1 MVFSSS
7 VDWRE
12 SIWEE
17 KIMKISEIIL
27 SQGIQRR
34 FRGPRKPRLKQKGFH
49 ARMKGLLDSQQVNEG
64 GAMPGVGVIH
74 HSEIKPTLLKLEKEL
89 GIPLLKNALGSVGK
103 KEFSGDIDIAVKL
116 DKDQIADFAER
127 LEAAPSIQ
135 EIKKSSVFMTV
146 VDIIGYDDSKQV
158 QGKER
163 TGKVQIDFMPGDVD
177 FMKNYYHSPHSK
189 EMSQDGR
196 HSNYKG
202 IHRNIMIA
210 SIAGALEVKA
220 SDDTTSDGRPLEME
234 RWMFSPSDGMVRVIR
249 RPVEKKNGIGHTK
262 ANKNEIVK
270 GPFKD
275 PKDWAKILKLD
286 NADDLYSFESL
297 YAAVKKNY
305 PADVAKSIF
314 KNFKDNPSIQN
325 AGVPTE
331 LGESFGRANFNK
343 QLKRKGIDVDKM
355 HSDNVKDAE
364 AAKKRSKDAQKDL
377 DDYRKKHNLK
387 EADARIQHVE
397 DFAIWHGA
405 TGVAKS
411 INTLKNL
418 EKSPENVTVK
428 WDGSPAVIFGRNENG
443 EFVLTDKSGFGAKGY
458 DGKVTSKEEMS
469 SMFLR
474 RGKEAPDANRKAFVK
489 KMANIWDIYEAATPE
504 NFRGYVH
511 GDLLYFTK
519 PGVEDNHF
527 VFTPNIVTYRVKA
540 KSEIG
545 KQISNSQ
552 SGVVLHAKIELDGSK
567 SKVDAS
573 ELNSGNLLIMPPVT
587 LTKGPKVQA
596 DNLDKVASIA
606 KQSSQKIDMLLD
618 DEFLKSNKLSSFK
631 TALYTYVNNMTKARK
646 LDNLV
651 GDWSSWLASAK
662 MSEPMK
668 ERMQNHVSNN
678 TDGMKALFTVIMGIM
693 SVKNDIIAQLD
704 ASEADVEAYTDGQRG
719 GEGYVIGQGDSKLV
733 NRSGFSA
740 ANMTKER

>member
-1 MVFSSS
+1 
-7 VDWRE
+7 
-12 SIWEE
+12 
-17 KIMKISEIIL
+17 MKISEIIL
-27 SQGIQRR
+27 SQGIERR

-49 ARMKGLLDSQQVNEG
+49 KRMSGLLDSQQVNEG
-64 GAMPGVGVIH
+64 GAMPGVGIIH

-89 GIPLLKNALGSVGK
+89 GIPLIKNALGSVGK

-116 DKDQIADFAER
+116 DKEQIADFAER

-146 VDIIGYDDSKQV
+146 VDIVNYDPDKQLD
-158 QGKER
+158 GKTR

-210 SIAGALEVKA
+210 SIAGAIDVKA
-220 SDDTTSDGRPLEME
+220 SKETTSDGRPLEME
-234 RWMFSPSDGMVRVIR
+234 RWMFSPTDGMVRVIR
-249 RPVEKKNGIGHTK
+249 RPVEKKSGIGHTK
-262 ANKNEIVK
+262 ANKNETIK

-286 NADDLYSFESL
+286 STDDLYSFESL

-305 PADVAKSIF
+305 PEELAQKIF
-314 KNFKDNPSIQN
+314 KDFKTNPSIQN

-331 LGESFGRANFNK
+331 LGES
-343 QLKRKGIDVDKM
+343 V
-355 HSDNVKDAE
+355 E
-364 AAKKRSKDAQKDL
+364 AKAPLR
-377 DDYRKKHNLK
+377 
-387 EADARIQHVE
+387 EDARIQHVE
-397 DFAIWHGA
+397 DFAIWHGSQ
-405 TGVAKS
+405 GIAKS
-411 INTLKNL
+411 IKTLKDL
-418 EKSPENVTVK
+418 ETSPDNITVK

-458 DGKVTSKEEMS
+458 DGKVTSKEDMA

-474 RGKEAPDANRKAFVK
+474 RGKEAPDASRKAFVK
-489 KMANIWDIYEAATPE
+489 KMTNIWDIYEQATPE

-511 GDLLYFTK
+511 GDLLYFTT
-519 PGVEDNHF
+519 PSIDDGHYE
-527 VFTPNIVTYRVKA
+527 FTPNIVTYRVKQ
-540 KSEIG
+540 KSDIG
-545 KQISNSQ
+545 KQIAQSQ

-573 ELNSGNLLIMPPVT
+573 ELNAGRLLIMPPVT
-587 LTKGPKVQA
+587 VTQAPKVEA
-596 DNLDKVASIA
+596 DNLDKVTAFARQNAS
-606 KQSSQKIDMLLD
+606 KIDSLLE
-618 DEFLKSNKLSSFK
+618 DEFLKSNKLGSFK
-631 TALYTYVNNMTKARK
+631 QALYKYVNNMTKARK

-651 GDWSSWLASAK
+651 NDWGQWLANEK
-662 MSEPMK
+662 MSEPMR
-668 ERMQNHVSNN
+668 ERMANHVNN
-678 TDGMKALFTVIMGIM
+678 NADGMKALFTVITSLMT
-693 SVKNDIIAQLD
+693 VKNDIIGQLD
-704 ASEADVEAYTDGQRG
+704 SAEADVEAYTAGERG

-740 ANMTKER
+740 ANMSKER

>member
-1 MVFSSS
+1 
-7 VDWRE
+7 
-12 SIWEE
+12 
-17 KIMKISEIIL
+17 MKISEIIL
-27 SQGIQRR
+27 SQGIERR

-49 ARMKGLLDSQQVNEG
+49 KRMANLLDSTTISEG
-64 GAMPGVGVIH
+64 GAMPGVGIIH

-89 GIPLLKNALGSVGK
+89 GIPLIKNALGSVGK

-146 VDIIGYDDSKQV
+146 VDIVNYDPDKQLE
-158 QGKER
+158 GKTR

-196 HSNYKG
+196 SSNYKG

-210 SIAGALEVKA
+210 SIAGNLDVKA
-220 SDDTTSDGRPLEME
+220 SKETTSDGRPLEME
-234 RWMFSPSDGMVRVIR
+234 RWMFSPTDGMVRVIR
-249 RPVEKKNGIGHTK
+249 RPVEKKSGVGHTK
-262 ANKNEIVK
+262 ANKNETIK

-286 NADDLYSFESL
+286 STDDLYSFESL

-305 PADVAKSIF
+305 PEELAQKIF
-314 KNFKDNPSIQN
+314 KDFKSNPSIQG

-331 LGESFGRANFNK
+331 LGESV
-343 QLKRKGIDVDKM
+343 Q
-355 HSDNVKDAE
+355 VKAPLRE
-364 AAKKRSKDAQKDL
+364 
-377 DDYRKKHNLK
+377 
-387 EADARIQHVE
+387 DARIQHVE
-397 DFAIWHGA
+397 DFAIWHG
-405 TGVAKS
+405 TQGIAKA
-411 INTLKNL
+411 IKTLKDL
-418 EKSPENVTVK
+418 ETSPDNITVK

-458 DGKVTSKEEMS
+458 DGKVTSKEDMA

-489 KMANIWDIYEAATPE
+489 KMTNIWDIYEQATPE

-511 GDLLYFTK
+511 GDLLYFTTPK
-519 PGVEDNHF
+519 VDDGHYE
-527 VFTPNIVTYRVKA
+527 FTPNIVTYRVKQ
-540 KSEIG
+540 KSDIG
-545 KQISNSQ
+545 KQIAQSQ

-573 ELNSGNLLIMPPVT
+573 ELNAGRLLIMPPVT
-587 LTKGPKVQA
+587 VTKAPKVEA
-596 DNLDKVASIA
+596 DNLDKVTAFARQNAS
-606 KQSSQKIDMLLD
+606 KIDSLLE
-618 DEFLKSNKLSSFK
+618 DEFLKSNKLGSFK
-631 TALYTYVNNMTKARK
+631 QALYKYVNNMTKARK

-651 GDWSSWLASAK
+651 SDWGQWLANEK
-662 MSEPMK
+662 MSEPMR
-668 ERMQNHVSNN
+668 ERMANHVNN
-678 TDGMKALFTVIMGIM
+678 NADGMKALFTVITNLMA
-693 SVKNDIIAQLD
+693 VKNDIIGQLD
-704 ASEADVEAYTDGQRG
+704 SAEADVEAYTAGERG

-740 ANMTKER
+740 ANMSKER

>member
-1 MVFSSS
+1 
-7 VDWRE
+7 
-12 SIWEE
+12 
-17 KIMKISEIIL
+17 MKISEIIL
-27 SQGIQRR
+27 SQGIERR

-49 ARMKGLLDSQQVNEG
+49 KRMASLLDSTTISEG
-64 GAMPGVGVIH
+64 GAMPGVGIIH

-89 GIPLLKNALGSVGK
+89 GIPLIKNALGSVGK
-103 KEFSGDIDIAVKL
+103 KEFSGDIDIAVNL

-146 VDIIGYDDSKQV
+146 VDIVNYDPDKQLD
-158 QGKER
+158 GKTR

-196 HSNYKG
+196 SSNYKG

-234 RWMFSPSDGMVRVIR
+234 RWMFSPTDGMVRVIR

-262 ANKNEIVK
+262 ANKNEVIK
-270 GPFKD
+270 GPFKN

-297 YAAVKKNY
+297 YTAVKKNY
-305 PADVAKSIF
+305 PEELAQKIF
-314 KNFKDNPSIQN
+314 KDFKSNPSIQG

-331 LGESFGRANFNK
+331 LGES
-343 QLKRKGIDVDKM
+343 VE
-355 HSDNVKDAE
+355 VKAPLRE
-364 AAKKRSKDAQKDL
+364 
-377 DDYRKKHNLK
+377 
-387 EADARIQHVE
+387 DARIQHVE
-397 DFAIWHGA
+397 DFAIWHGSQ
-405 TGVAKS
+405 GIAKS
-411 INTLKNL
+411 IKTLKDL
-418 EKSPENVTVK
+418 ETSPDNITVK

-489 KMANIWDIYEAATPE
+489 KMTNIWDIYEQATPE

-511 GDLLYFTK
+511 GDLLYFTT
-519 PGVEDNHF
+519 PGVDDSHYE
-527 VFTPNIVTYRVKA
+527 FTPNIVTYRVKQ
-540 KSEIG
+540 KSDIG
-545 KQISNSQ
+545 KQIAQSQ

-573 ELNSGNLLIMPPVT
+573 ELNAGRLLIMPPVT
-587 LTKGPKVQA
+587 VTQAPKVEA
-596 DNLDKVASIA
+596 DNLDKVTAFARQNAS
-606 KQSSQKIDMLLD
+606 KIDSLLE
-618 DEFLKSNKLSSFK
+618 DEFLKSNKLGSFK
-631 TALYTYVNNMTKARK
+631 QALYKYVNNMTKARK

-651 GDWSSWLASAK
+651 SDWGQWLTNEK
-662 MSEPMK
+662 MSEPMR
-668 ERMQNHVSNN
+668 ERMANHVNN
-678 TDGMKALFTVIMGIM
+678 NADGMKALFTVITNLMT
-693 SVKNDIIAQLD
+693 VKNDIIGQLD
-704 ASEADVEAYTDGQRG
+704 SAEADVEAYTDGQRG

-740 ANMTKER
+740 ANMSKER

>member
-1 MVFSSS
+1 
-7 VDWRE
+7 
-12 SIWEE
+12 
-17 KIMKISEIIL
+17 MKISEIIL
-27 SQGIQRR
+27 SQGIERR
-34 FRGPRKPRLKQKGFH
+34 FRGPRKPRLKQKSFH
-49 ARMKGLLDSQQVNEG
+49 KRMSSLFDATINEG
-64 GAMPGVGVIH
+64 GAMPGVGIIH

-146 VDIIGYDDSKQV
+146 VDIVGYDPKKQV
-158 QGKER
+158 EGKER

-196 HSNYKG
+196 SSKYKG

-210 SIAGALEVKA
+210 SIAGALEVKE
-220 SDDTTSDGRPLEME
+220 SDETTSDGRPLEME

-262 ANKNEIVK
+262 ANKNEIIK

-275 PKDWAKILKLD
+275 PADWAKILKLD
-286 NADDLYSFESL
+286 SADDLYSFESL

-305 PADVAKSIF
+305 PKDVANAIF

-331 LGESFGRANFNK
+331 LGESVQAP
-343 QLKRKGIDVDKM
+343 
-355 HSDNVKDAE
+355 
-364 AAKKRSKDAQKDL
+364 
-377 DDYRKKHNLK
+377 LK
-387 EADARIQHVE
+387 ESDARIQHVE
-397 DFAIWHGA
+397 DFAIWHGSQ
-405 TGVAKS
+405 GIAKS
-411 INTLKNL
+411 IKTLKDL
-418 EKSPENVTVK
+418 ETSPDNITVK

-458 DGKVTSKEEMS
+458 DGKVTSKEEMA

-489 KMANIWDIYEAATPE
+489 KMVNIWDIYEQATPE

-511 GDLLYFTK
+511 GDLLYFTT
-519 PGVEDNHF
+519 PGIDDGHYE
-527 VFTPNIVTYRVKA
+527 FTPNIVTYRVKQN
-540 KSEIG
+540 SDIG
-545 KQISNSQ
+545 KKIAQSQ

-573 ELNSGNLLIMPPVT
+573 ELNAGRLLIMPPVT
-587 LTKGPKVQA
+587 VTQAPKVEA
-596 DNLDKVASIA
+596 ENLDKVTAFARQNAS
-606 KQSSQKIDMLLD
+606 KIDSLLED
-618 DEFLKSNKLSSFK
+618 NFLKSNKLGSFK
-631 TALYTYVNNMTKARK
+631 QALYKYVNNMTKARK

-651 GDWSSWLASAK
+651 GDWGQWLANEK
-662 MSEPMK
+662 MSEPMR
-668 ERMQNHVSNN
+668 ERMANHVNN
-678 TDGMKALFTVIMGIM
+678 NADGMKALFTVITNLMA
-693 SVKNDIIAQLD
+693 VKNDIIGQLD
-704 ASEADVEAYTDGQRG
+704 SAEADVEAYTAGERG

-740 ANMTKER
+740 ANMSKER

>member
-1 MVFSSS
+1 
-7 VDWRE
+7 
-12 SIWEE
+12 
-17 KIMKISEIIL
+17 MKISEIIL
-27 SQGIQRR
+27 SQGIERR

-49 ARMKGLLDSQQVNEG
+49 KRMASLLDSTTISEG
-64 GAMPGVGVIH
+64 GAMPGVGIIH

-89 GIPLLKNALGSVGK
+89 GIPLIKNALGSVGK

-146 VDIIGYDDSKQV
+146 VDIVNYDPDKQLD
-158 QGKER
+158 GKTR
-163 TGKVQIDFMPGDVD
+163 TGKVQVDFMPGDVD

-196 HSNYKG
+196 SSNYKG

-210 SIAGALEVKA
+210 SIAGAIDVKA
-220 SDDTTSDGRPLEME
+220 SKETTSDGRPLEME
-234 RWMFSPSDGMVRVIR
+234 RWMFSPTDGMVRVIR
-249 RPVEKKNGIGHTK
+249 RPVEKKSGIGHTK
-262 ANKNEIVK
+262 ANKNETIK

-286 NADDLYSFESL
+286 SADDLYSFESL

-305 PADVAKSIF
+305 PEELAQKIF
-314 KNFKDNPSIQN
+314 KDFKSNPSIQG

-331 LGESFGRANFNK
+331 LGES
-343 QLKRKGIDVDKM
+343 VE
-355 HSDNVKDAE
+355 VKAPLRE
-364 AAKKRSKDAQKDL
+364 
-377 DDYRKKHNLK
+377 
-387 EADARIQHVE
+387 DARIQHVE
-397 DFAIWHGA
+397 DFAIWHGTQGIGKA
-405 TGVAKS
+405 IK
-411 INTLKNL
+411 TLKDL
-418 EKSPENVTVK
+418 ETSPDNITVK

-489 KMANIWDIYEAATPE
+489 KMTNIWDIYEQATPE
-504 NFRGYVH
+504 KFRGYVH
-511 GDLLYFTK
+511 GDLLYFTT
-519 PGVEDNHF
+519 PGVDDGHYE
-527 VFTPNIVTYRVKA
+527 FTPNIVTYRVKQ
-540 KSEIG
+540 KSDIG
-545 KQISNSQ
+545 KQISQSQ

-573 ELNSGNLLIMPPVT
+573 ELNAGRLLIMPPVT
-587 LTKGPKVQA
+587 VTQAPKVEA
-596 DNLDKVASIA
+596 DNLDKVTAFARQNAS
-606 KQSSQKIDMLLD
+606 KIDSLLE
-618 DEFLKSNKLSSFK
+618 DEFLKSNKLGSFK
-631 TALYTYVNNMTKARK
+631 QALYKYVNNMTKARK

-651 GDWSSWLASAK
+651 SDWGQWLANEK
-662 MSEPMK
+662 MSESMR
-668 ERMQNHVSNN
+668 ERMANHVNN
-678 TDGMKALFTVIMGIM
+678 NADGMKALFTVITSLMA
-693 SVKNDIIAQLD
+693 VKNDIIGQLD
-704 ASEADVEAYTDGQRG
+704 SAEADVEAYTAGERG

-740 ANMTKER
+740 ANMSKER

>member
-1 MVFSSS
+1 
-7 VDWRE
+7 
-12 SIWEE
+12 
-17 KIMKISEIIL
+17 MKISEIIL
-27 SQGIQRR
+27 SQGIERR

-49 ARMKGLLDSQQVNEG
+49 KRMASLLDSTTISEG
-64 GAMPGVGVIH
+64 GAMPGVGIIH

-89 GIPLLKNALGSVGK
+89 GIPLIKNALGSVGK

-127 LEAAPSIQ
+127 LESAPSIQ

-146 VDIIGYDDSKQV
+146 VDIVNYDPDKQLD
-158 QGKER
+158 GKTR

-196 HSNYKG
+196 SSNYKG

-210 SIAGALEVKA
+210 SIAGAIDVKA
-220 SDDTTSDGRPLEME
+220 SKETTSDGRPLEME
-234 RWMFSPSDGMVRVIR
+234 RWMFSPTDGMVRVIR
-249 RPVEKKNGIGHTK
+249 RPVEKKSGIGHTK
-262 ANKNEIVK
+262 ANKNETIK

-286 NADDLYSFESL
+286 SADDLYSFESL

-305 PADVAKSIF
+305 PEELAQKIF
-314 KNFKDNPSIQN
+314 KDFKSNPSIQG

-331 LGESFGRANFNK
+331 LGES
-343 QLKRKGIDVDKM
+343 VE
-355 HSDNVKDAE
+355 VKAPLRE
-364 AAKKRSKDAQKDL
+364 
-377 DDYRKKHNLK
+377 
-387 EADARIQHVE
+387 DARIQHVE
-397 DFAIWHGA
+397 DFAIWHGSK
-405 TGVAKS
+405 GIAKS
-411 INTLKNL
+411 IKTLKDL
-418 EKSPENVTVK
+418 ETSPDNITVK

-458 DGKVTSKEEMS
+458 DGKVTSKEDMA

-489 KMANIWDIYEAATPE
+489 KMTNIWDIYEQATPE

-511 GDLLYFTK
+511 GDLLYFTT
-519 PGVEDNHF
+519 PSIDDGHYE
-527 VFTPNIVTYRVKA
+527 FTPNIVTYRVKQ
-540 KSEIG
+540 KSDIG
-545 KQISNSQ
+545 KQISQSQ

-573 ELNSGNLLIMPPVT
+573 ELNAGRLLIMPPVT
-587 LTKGPKVQA
+587 VTQAPKVEA
-596 DNLDKVASIA
+596 DNLDKVTAFARQNAS
-606 KQSSQKIDMLLD
+606 KIDSLLE
-618 DEFLKSNKLSSFK
+618 DEFLKSNKLGSFK
-631 TALYTYVNNMTKARK
+631 QALYKYVNNMTKARK

-651 GDWSSWLASAK
+651 SDWGQWLANEK
-662 MSEPMK
+662 MSEPMR
-668 ERMQNHVSNN
+668 ERMANHVNN
-678 TDGMKALFTVIMGIM
+678 NADGMKALFTVITNLMT
-693 SVKNDIIAQLD
+693 VKNDIIGQLD
-704 ASEADVEAYTDGQRG
+704 SAEADVEAYTAGERG

-740 ANMTKER
+740 ANMSKER

>member
-1 MVFSSS
+1 
-7 VDWRE
+7 
-12 SIWEE
+12 
-17 KIMKISEIIL
+17 MKISEIIL
-27 SQGIQRR
+27 SQGIERR
-34 FRGPRKPRLKQKGFH
+34 FRGPRKPRLKQKSFH
-49 ARMKGLLDSQQVNEG
+49 KRMSGLLDSQQVNEG
-64 GAMPGVGVIH
+64 GAMPGVGIIH

-89 GIPLLKNALGSVGK
+89 GIPLIKNALGSVGK

-146 VDIIGYDDSKQV
+146 VDIVNYDADKQV

-210 SIAGALEVKA
+210 SIAGALEVK
-220 SDDTTSDGRPLEME
+220 SSEQTTSDGRPLEME

-286 NADDLYSFESL
+286 SADDLYSFESL

-331 LGESFGRANFNK
+331 LGESVQAP
-343 QLKRKGIDVDKM
+343 
-355 HSDNVKDAE
+355 
-364 AAKKRSKDAQKDL
+364 
-377 DDYRKKHNLK
+377 LK
-387 EADARIQHVE
+387 ESDARIQHIE
-397 DFAIWHGA
+397 DLAIWHG
-405 TGVAKS
+405 TEGIAKS
-411 INTLKNL
+411 IKTLHSL
-418 EKSPENVTVK
+418 EKDPGSLTVK
-428 WDGSPAVIFGRNENG
+428 WDGSPAVIFGRNEQG
-443 EFVLTDKSGFGAKGY
+443 EFVLTDKSGYGAKGY
-458 DGKVTSKEEMS
+458 DGKVTSKEDMAK
-469 SMFLR
+469 MFLG
-474 RGKEAPDANRKAFVK
+474 RGKEAPNADRKAFVQ
-489 KMANIWDIYEAATPE
+489 KMVNVWDTYEAAVPE
-504 NFRGYVH
+504 DFRGYVH

-519 PGVEDNHF
+519 PNVEKGQF
-527 VFTPNIVTYRVKA
+527 VFTPNIVTYRVKTG
-540 KSEIG
+540 SDVG
-545 KQISNSQ
+545 KQIAQSV
-552 SGVVLHAKIELDGSK
+552 SGVVLHAYIDLQGNK

-573 ELNSGNLLIMPPVT
+573 KLNSGQLLIMPPVT
-587 LTKGPKVQA
+587 VTQAPKVEA
-596 DNLDKVASIA
+596 ENLDKVEAFA
-606 KQSSQKIDMLLD
+606 RSSGSKIDMLLD
-618 DEFLKSNKLSSFK
+618 TEFLKSNKLSSFK
-631 TALYTYVNNMTKARK
+631 DVLYKYVNNMTKARQ
-646 LDNLV
+646 LNNLA
-651 GDWSSWLASAK
+651 GDFSKWIDSVK
-662 MSEPMK
+662 MTDVMR
-668 ERMQNHVSNN
+668 ERIKNHVSNN
-678 TDGMKALFTVIMGIM
+678 ADGMKALFTVITGLM
-693 SVKNDIIAQLD
+693 SVKNDIISQLD
-704 ASEADVEAYTDGQRG
+704 SSDADVEAYTDGQRG

-740 ANMTKER
+740 ANMSKER

>member
-1 MVFSSS
+1 
-7 VDWRE
+7 
-12 SIWEE
+12 
-17 KIMKISEIIL
+17 MKISEIIL
-27 SQGIQRR
+27 SAGIERR

-49 ARMKGLLDSQQVNEG
+49 KRMQGLLDSTAINEG
-64 GAMPGVGVIH
+64 GAMPGVGAIH

-146 VDIIGYDDSKQV
+146 VDIVGYDPKKQV
-158 QGKER
+158 NGKER

-220 SDDTTSDGRPLEME
+220 SDETTSDGRPLEME

-249 RPVEKKNGIGHTK
+249 RPVEKKSGIGYTK
-262 ANKNEIVK
+262 ANKNEIIK

-275 PKDWAKILKLD
+275 PADWAKILKLD
-286 NADDLYSFESL
+286 SADDLYSFESL

-305 PADVAKSIF
+305 PKDVANAIF

-331 LGESFGRANFNK
+331 LGESVQAP
-343 QLKRKGIDVDKM
+343 
-355 HSDNVKDAE
+355 
-364 AAKKRSKDAQKDL
+364 
-377 DDYRKKHNLK
+377 LK
-387 EADARIQHVE
+387 ESDARIQHVE
-397 DFAIWHGA
+397 DFAIWHGSK
-405 TGVAKS
+405 GVAKS
-411 INTLKNL
+411 IQTLHSL

-428 WDGSPAVIFGRNENG
+428 WDGKPAVIFGRNENG
-443 EFVLTDKSGFGAKGY
+443 EFILTDKSGFGAKGY
-458 DGKVTSKEEMS
+458 DGKVTSKEDMA

-474 RGKEAPDANRKAFVK
+474 RGKEAPDDNRKAFVK
-489 KMANIWDIYEAATPE
+489 KMVNIWDIYEAATPE

-519 PGVEDNHF
+519 PDMEDGHF

-540 KSEIG
+540 KSDIG
-545 KQISNSQ
+545 KQIANSQ
-552 SGVVLHAKIELDGSK
+552 SGVVLHVKIELDGSK

-573 ELNSGNLLIMPPVT
+573 ELNTGNLLIMPPVT

-596 DNLDKVASIA
+596 DNLDKVASVA
-606 KQSSQKIDMLLD
+606 KQHAQKIDALLD
-618 DEFLKSNKLSSFK
+618 DDFLKSNKLSSFK
-631 TALYTYVNNMTKARK
+631 NALYTYVNNMTKARK

-668 ERMQNHVSNN
+668 ERMANHVNN
-678 TDGMKALFTVIMGIM
+678 NADGMKALFTVVMGLM

-704 ASEADVEAYTDGQRG
+704 AGEADVEAYTDGQRG

-733 NRSGFSA
+733 NRSGFTA

>member
-1 MVFSSS
+1 
-7 VDWRE
+7 
-12 SIWEE
+12 
-17 KIMKISEIIL
+17 MKISEIIL
-27 SQGIQRR
+27 SQGIERR

-49 ARMKGLLDSQQVNEG
+49 KRMASLLDSTTISEG
-64 GAMPGVGVIH
+64 GAMPGVGIIH

-89 GIPLLKNALGSVGK
+89 GIPLIKNALGSVGK
-103 KEFSGDIDIAVKL
+103 KEFSGDIDIAVNL

-146 VDIIGYDDSKQV
+146 VDIVNYDPDKQLD
-158 QGKER
+158 GKTR

-196 HSNYKG
+196 SSNYKG

-210 SIAGALEVKA
+210 SIAGAIGVKA
-220 SDDTTSDGRPLEME
+220 SKETTSDGRPLEME
-234 RWMFSPSDGMVRVIR
+234 RWMFSPTDGMVRVIR
-249 RPVEKKNGIGHTK
+249 RPVEKKSGIGHTK
-262 ANKNEIVK
+262 ANKNETIK

-286 NADDLYSFESL
+286 SADDLYSFESL

-305 PADVAKSIF
+305 PEELAQKIF
-314 KNFKDNPSIQN
+314 KDFKSNPSIQG

-331 LGESFGRANFNK
+331 LGES
-343 QLKRKGIDVDKM
+343 VE
-355 HSDNVKDAE
+355 VKAPLRE
-364 AAKKRSKDAQKDL
+364 
-377 DDYRKKHNLK
+377 
-387 EADARIQHVE
+387 DARIQHVE
-397 DFAIWHGA
+397 DFAIWHGSQ
-405 TGVAKS
+405 GIAKS
-411 INTLKNL
+411 IKTLKDL
-418 EKSPENVTVK
+418 ETSPDNITVK

-489 KMANIWDIYEAATPE
+489 KMTNIWDIYEQATPE

-511 GDLLYFTK
+511 GDLLYFTT
-519 PGVEDNHF
+519 PGVDDGHYE
-527 VFTPNIVTYRVKA
+527 FTPNIVTYRVKQ
-540 KSEIG
+540 KSDIG
-545 KQISNSQ
+545 KQISQSQ

-573 ELNSGNLLIMPPVT
+573 ELNAGRLLIMPPVT
-587 LTKGPKVQA
+587 VTQAPKVEA
-596 DNLDKVASIA
+596 DNLDKVTAFARQNAS
-606 KQSSQKIDMLLD
+606 KIDSLLE
-618 DEFLKSNKLSSFK
+618 DEFLKSNKLGSFK
-631 TALYTYVNNMTKARK
+631 QALYKYVNNMTKARK

-651 GDWSSWLASAK
+651 SDWGQWLANEK
-662 MSEPMK
+662 MSESMR
-668 ERMQNHVSNN
+668 ERMANHVNN
-678 TDGMKALFTVIMGIM
+678 NADGMKALFTVITNLMT
-693 SVKNDIIAQLD
+693 VKNDIIGQLD
-704 ASEADVEAYTDGQRG
+704 SAEADVEAYTAGERG

-740 ANMTKER
+740 ANMSKER